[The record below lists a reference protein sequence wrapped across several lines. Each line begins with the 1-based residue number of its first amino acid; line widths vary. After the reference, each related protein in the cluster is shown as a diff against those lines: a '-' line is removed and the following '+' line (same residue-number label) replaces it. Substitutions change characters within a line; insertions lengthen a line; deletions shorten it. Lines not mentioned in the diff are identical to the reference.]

1 MIRALVIL
9 GGLAGAC
16 TLAVVGYAAPASPV
30 SRIAPTSST
39 PSIATTTAAVPQVP
53 TLSPLSISPLPST
66 SGATSPAPVT
76 VPTSSTAPSPTAAPI
91 AAGPDGYEVPW
102 SADDCGWAES
112 TLSWDSSLDAQEATA
127 IEDGQDTRYPGQA
140 SLYTTYSGRWTMIAS
155 WYAAACQGSAMIYPE
170 WYDSMVWMNAAI
182 QSHVTD
188 EQANTAD
195 ALWDSTWIGN
205 YQRLES
211 MLADVSGEWPTS

>member
-16 TLAVVGYAAPASPV
+16 TLAVVGHAAPASPV
-30 SRIAPTSST
+30 SLIAPTSSL
-39 PSIATTTAAVPQVP
+39 PAIATSAAAAPQGVMVS
-53 TLSPLSISPLPST
+53 TLSFSPSPST
-66 SGATSPAPVT
+66 SPAVSPAPVT
-76 VPTSSTAPSPTAAPI
+76 VPTSSTAPSPTAAAI
-91 AAGPDGYEVPW
+91 GAGPDGYQVPW

-112 TLSWDSSLDAQEATA
+112 TLGWDASLDAQEATA
-127 IEDGQDTRYPGQA
+127 IEDGEDTRYPGQA
-140 SLYTTYSGRWTMIAS
+140 SLYATYSGRWTMIAS
-155 WYAAACQGSAMIYPE
+155 WYAAACQGTAMIYPE
-170 WYDSMVWMNAAI
+170 WYDSMIWMNAAI

-188 EQANTAD
+188 EQADTAD

>member
-9 GGLAGAC
+9 GSVAGAC
-16 TLAVVGYAAPASPV
+16 TLAVIGYAAPARPV
-30 SRIAPTSST
+30 SRTAPTSST
-39 PSIATTTAAVPQVP
+39 PATAATAAAVPQMP
-53 TLSPLSISPLPST
+53 TLSPPST
-66 SGATSPAPVT
+66 SPIPSTAAGTSPAPVT
-76 VPTSSTAPSPTAAPI
+76 VPTSSTAPSPTAAAI
-91 AAGPDGYEVPW
+91 ASGPDGYQVPW

-112 TLSWDSSLDAQEATA
+112 TLGWDASLDAQEAAA

-140 SLYTTYSGRWTMIAS
+140 GLYTTYSRRWTMIAS
-155 WYAAACQGSAMIYPE
+155 WYAAACQGTAMIYPE

-211 MLADVSGEWPTS
+211 MLAEVSGQWPTS